1 MNQLD
6 YYQEFHFYYKKNI
19 SLEEV
24 IKNIKEHKQIIFVK
38 YGDGEVECMKVSDNI
53 QENYGANCDND
64 VYFPELS
71 LELKEAFLY
80 FVNHNYK
87 NQVYIGKW
95 HYKPEIDYLSSYSYI
110 NKNSNKVIPFIDYH
124 LIMNDKKGLSNHSM
138 YQFVKTI
145 KEDND
150 IIKIVI
156 SNIDNLLLKD
166 LFSSQFFVETP
177 KSSLYLKIDEI
188 TNQMIE
194 IINNN
199 QNDNKRVIL
208 LTSCGLSAK
217 VLIYRLYK
225 KYGKLISAFDLGS
238 SFDLLC
244 KKRVTRTY
252 QNEYSY
258 ETIYHYYQDLLD

>member
-1 MNQLD
+1 MNQLE
-6 YYQEFHFYYKKNI
+6 YYQEFHFYYKKNV
-19 SLEEV
+19 SLEDV
-24 IKNIKEHKQIIFVK
+24 IKKIQENKQILFIKF
-38 YGDGEVECMKVSDNI
+38 GDGEVECMKVSDNI
-53 QENYGANCDND
+53 KEKYGANCDND
-64 VYFPELS
+64 IYFPELS

-80 FVNHNYK
+80 FVNDNHENR
-87 NQVYIGKW
+87 VYIGKW
-95 HYKPEIDYLSSYSYI
+95 HYKHEIDYLSAYSYTHQNN
-110 NKNSNKVIPFIDYH
+110 NKIIPFVDYH
-124 LIMNDKKGLSNHSM
+124 LIMNDKKGLSNCDM
-138 YQFVKTI
+138 YQFVKSI
-145 KEDND
+145 KEDNNSL
-150 IIKIVI
+150 KIVI
-156 SNIDNLLLKD
+156 SNNDNILLKKI
-166 LFSSQFFVETP
+166 FSSQFFVETP
-177 KSSLYLKIDEI
+177 KSSLYLKINEI
-188 TNQMIE
+188 SNQIIE

-258 ETIYHYYQDLLD
+258 ETIYNYYQDLID